1 MDVYNGDYID
11 TDGRRQS
18 WPEEFLRKNVE
29 TTEAQRQ
36 GFTAAHAAGVPIV
49 YGTDAAVYPHG
60 LNARQFPIMVQR
72 GMTPMEAIQSATSVA
87 AQVHGLVRSRRQHR
101 AGPVRRRHRRQ
112 GRPAAGHQ
120 AAAGR
125 GGRDQG
131 RSRGSVDRGGGPGGH
146 DVEFV
151 EMPIFESPLS
161 ACLVVLALW
170 LGIGVCGVIR
180 PDNLRLIARVL
191 FPLSAVCGA
200 ALAVIAAA
208 SIASPAESL
217 TLVIGLPDLPIHAR
231 LDALSGAFLFLLG
244 AATTGISLFA
254 AGYFR
259 KGEGTAPGILCLQYH
274 LFLAAMGFVLVAD
287 DAYGFMVAWE
297 TMALSSY
304 FLVTAQHGRP
314 EIRRAGYLYLLIAHV
329 GALAIL
335 LCFGVM
341 QGGSWQFTFDAMRA
355 AQLDSRW
362 ATAAFGLALVGFGAK
377 AGLLPLHVW
386 LPEAHPAAPSPVSA
400 LMSGI
405 MLKTAVYGVLRV
417 TFDLLGDPLWWWG
430 LIPVA
435 LGLATALFGVVFA
448 AAQTDMKRLLA
459 YSSIENI
466 GVLFTGIGLAIVFHG
481 AGMQA
486 LAALALTAVLYHALN
501 HAFMKSLLF
510 CGTGAVLHAT
520 GERNLGRL
528 GGLIHRM
535 PWVAWL
541 TLVGVLAIAGS
552 AAPERIRVGVAA
564 AAGVP
569 VRARGAAPVR
579 EHAAAAWRVD
589 RRAGRRAGGVRDG
602 QVLRRR
608 LPGPAARAVAG
619 ERARRRSAREGGTR
633 VARRGLRAA
642 RPAAGAGRSAV
653 SATSRRQLTGH
664 AVATAQG
671 WSWLLAPLPDREVS
685 YAPLVLLLV
694 IAAVVAI
701 TFLTVRL
708 TYRRAVRRVPP
719 WDCGFVRVDA
729 RMQDTAEGFGQPIR
743 HIFQSFFQMERELP
757 SPFDATPRYQ
767 VTIGDRIWLALYQPL
782 GGIVQRLADSVAWLQ
797 QGRIS
802 TYLLYSFVTLVVLL
816 AVVL

>member
-1 MDVYNGDYID
+1 
-11 TDGRRQS
+11 
-18 WPEEFLRKNVE
+18 
-29 TTEAQRQ
+29 
-36 GFTAAHAAGVPIV
+36 
-49 YGTDAAVYPHG
+49 
-60 LNARQFPIMVQR
+60 
-72 GMTPMEAIQSATSVA
+72 
-87 AQVHGLVRSRRQHR
+87 
-101 AGPVRRRHRRQ
+101 
-112 GRPAAGHQ
+112 
-120 AAAGR
+120 
-125 GGRDQG
+125 
-131 RSRGSVDRGGGPGGH
+131 
-146 DVEFV
+146 
-151 EMPIFESPLS
+151 MPIFESPLS
-161 ACLVVLALW
+161 ACLVLLALW
-170 LGIGVCGVIR
+170 LGIGICGVIR

-191 FPLSAVCGA
+191 FPLSAACGA

-244 AATTGISLFA
+244 AATTGISVFA

-259 KGEGTAPGILCLQYH
+259 KGEGTAPGLLCLQYH

-304 FLVTAQHGRP
+304 FLVTAQHGLP

-362 ATAAFGLALVGFGAK
+362 ATVAFALALVGFGAK

-481 AGMQA
+481 AGMRP

-541 TLVGVLAIAGS
+541 TLVGVLALAGLPPLNGFVS
-552 AAPERIRVGVAA
+552 EWLLLQAFLFAHEVPHPFVNMLLPLGASIVALAA
-564 AAGVP
+564 ALAAYVMVKFYGVVFLGQPREPSLANAHDAGP
-569 VRARGAAPVR
+569 LEKAGLAWLAAGCVLLGLLP
-579 EHAAAAWRVD
+579 
-589 RRAGRRAGGVRDG
+589 G
-602 QVLRRR
+602 QV
-608 LPGPAARAVAG
+608 V
-619 ERARRRSAREGGTR
+619 GGLGYVTK
-633 VARRGLRAA
+633 
-642 RPAAGAGRSAV
+642 
-653 SATSRRQLTGH
+653 QLTGH

-701 TFLTVRL
+701 TFLAVRL

-757 SPFDATPRYQ
+757 SPFDATPRYK
-767 VTIGDRIWLALYQPL
+767 VTIGDRIWLALYEPL